1 MSDWIKERSVSACV
15 VAGSLALVLGVIA
28 LIINGS
34 YGEWDDI
41 GQRGDWIGGHLA
53 AAGSIAGTFFFL
65 AALIMQ
71 SRDLRVQ
78 SEMLQATLKEMEKS
92 TQVANEQKA
101 QLEQQVKVA
110 TDTALMSRFI
120 ELVKIRDD
128 LRSLQQQYI
137 DRANAQ
143 TEMNP
148 HLRDIYMENERLV
161 QIRIANADYLLG
173 RLLERIDED
182 SMGRAF
188 LRILAGMTR
197 PNTGGPGSPP
207 T

>member
-1 MSDWIKERSVSACV
+1 M
-15 VAGSLALVLGVIA
+15 LGVIA

>member
-110 TDTALMSRFI
+110 TDTAAMSRFI

-128 LRSLQQQYI
+128 LRLSAAAVH
-137 DRANAQ
+137 RSRECSN
-143 TEMNP
+143 
-148 HLRDIYMENERLV
+148 
-161 QIRIANADYLLG
+161 
-173 RLLERIDED
+173 
-182 SMGRAF
+182 
-188 LRILAGMTR
+188 
-197 PNTGGPGSPP
+197 
-207 T
+207 